1 MTASLFARLAV
12 ASKVIALTKIPSVM
26 SSDKKIYMLYIY
38 LIVYSYL
45 FNFEFPTLHSQISN
59 NKLALFN

>member
-26 SSDKKIYMLYIY
+26 SSDKKKYICNIYIY
-38 LIVYSYL
+38 LYIVIYITL
-45 FNFEFPTLHSQISN
+45 NFQHCILRFQTTN
-59 NKLALFN
+59 

>member
-26 SSDKKIYMLYIY
+26 SSDKKTNICIYIY
-38 LIVYSYL
+38 LYIVIYL
-45 FNFEFPTLHSQISN
+45 TLNFQHCILRFQTTN
-59 NKLALFN
+59 